1 MPCSFEISCPFPEER
16 WHSHL
21 PSQRDLESSDF
32 SDTFWSPA
40 SVSHHSPV
48 PFWVTDNVFFSKTIT
63 VVLHNTNTCWKQECW
78 SGVPPTASS
87 SLLFLPLVYQQ
98 KPQSRSALL
107 PHKTP
112 RTDDEWRKSFC
123 VCSRRKIPLWY
134 SVHRQC
140 WGSWSCSLHWSA
152 NHRTSTQQSLEIHLI
167 NDYVLISNRYTC
179 SCQKNLTMSFR
190 WFIHLCELWSPKL
203 KNISYSKTYRTSFSL
218 DNTGLLKT
226 WKPEMDR
233 S

>member
-78 SGVPPTASS
+78 SGVPSTASS

-107 PHKTP
+107 PHKDTKNWWWMEKIFLCLFKKKNTP
-112 RTDDEWRKSFC
+112 LVLC
-123 VCSRRKIPLWY
+123 AQAVL
-134 SVHRQC
+134 RQ
-140 WGSWSCSLHWSA
+140 LVML
-152 NHRTSTQQSLEIHLI
+152 ST
-167 NDYVLISNRYTC
+167 LISKPQNKYTAE
-179 SCQKNLTMSFR
+179 SWDPFDK
-190 WFIHLCELWSPKL
+190 WLCP
-203 KNISYSKTYRTSFSL
+203 YFQ
-218 DNTGLLKT
+218 
-226 WKPEMDR
+226 
-233 S
+233 